1 MFQFQPNLSWRSKW
15 IFWNSKGWED
25 ALKAIQ
31 LCLDLIT
38 ASLHSSE
45 LDPYL
50 SFFTF
55 SPPLLGFKLNQTV
68 TKTSNC

>member
-1 MFQFQPNLSWRSKW
+1 MNLANFTKGAKMFKFQPNLSWRSKW
-15 IFWNSKGWED
+15 IFWNSKGSED

-45 LDPYL
+45 SAPYL
-50 SFFTF
+50 SFSLF
-55 SPPLLGFKLNQTV
+55 PLLYLVLN
-68 TKTSNC
+68 